1 VTTESRSIAIGSDLL
16 AQSDLRQSNILSDY
30 ERARAIN
37 IEKNNA
43 RLRALGLISANE
55 ERKSNASAWGLEEKS
70 SNIKR
75 KPSSRPPSEGCRKSR
90 RLLKLSSEISENVVT
105 GGNEEERQEGIE
117 KEREAIVKECR
128 EARQRAAMEVA
139 KLGIESAA
147 RENPTATYEH
157 CLMRIRSMTKKG
169 LINRVSFHGFI
180 RFDHFSAS
188 NLLDLLTSLFRF
200 EMKVR
205 SIERAAG
212 KHCVIKMAIFKSCL
226 QDENMWE
233 LAKLASEA
241 LERLKGLQSPP

>member
-1 VTTESRSIAIGSDLL
+1 MVTTESRSIAIGSDLL

-169 LINRVSFHGFI
+169 LINRV
-180 RFDHFSAS
+180 
-188 NLLDLLTSLFRF
+188 
-200 EMKVR
+200 R

>member
-1 VTTESRSIAIGSDLL
+1 VTTESRSISKGSDLL
-16 AQSDLRQSNILSDY
+16 AQSDLRQSNVLSVY
-30 ERARAIN
+30 EKARAIN

-55 ERKSNASAWGLEEKS
+55 ELKSNASAWGLEEKS

-75 KPSSRPPSEGCRKSR
+75 KPSSRPPNEGCRKSR
-90 RLLKLSSEISENVVT
+90 RLLKLPSEISENVVT

-117 KEREAIVKECR
+117 KEREVIVKECR

-139 KLGIESAA
+139 RLGVESAA

-169 LINRVSFHGFI
+169 LINRV
-180 RFDHFSAS
+180 
-188 NLLDLLTSLFRF
+188 
-200 EMKVR
+200 R
-205 SIERAAG
+205 SIERGAG
-212 KHCVIKMAIFKSCL
+212 KHCVVKMAIFKSCL

-233 LAKLASEA
+233 QAKLASEA

>member
-169 LINRVSFHGFI
+169 LINRV
-180 RFDHFSAS
+180 
-188 NLLDLLTSLFRF
+188 
-200 EMKVR
+200 R

>member
-1 VTTESRSIAIGSDLL
+1 VTTESRSIAKGSDLL
-16 AQSDLRQSNILSDY
+16 AQSDLRQSNVLSVY
-30 ERARAIN
+30 EKARAIN

-90 RLLKLSSEISENVVT
+90 RLLKLPSEISENVVT

-139 KLGIESAA
+139 KLGVESAA

-169 LINRVSFHGFI
+169 LINRV
-180 RFDHFSAS
+180 
-188 NLLDLLTSLFRF
+188 
-200 EMKVR
+200 R
-205 SIERAAG
+205 SIERGAG
-212 KHCVIKMAIFKSCL
+212 KHCVVKMAIFKSCL

>member
-1 VTTESRSIAIGSDLL
+1 VTTESRSIAKGSDLL

-139 KLGIESAA
+139 KLGVESAA

-169 LINRVSFHGFI
+169 LINRV
-180 RFDHFSAS
+180 
-188 NLLDLLTSLFRF
+188 
-200 EMKVR
+200 R
-205 SIERAAG
+205 SIERGAG
-212 KHCVIKMAIFKSCL
+212 KHCVVKMAIFKSCL

>member
-1 VTTESRSIAIGSDLL
+1 VTTESRSISKGSDLL

-55 ERKSNASAWGLEEKS
+55 ELKSNASAWGLEEKS

-139 KLGIESAA
+139 KLGVESAA

-169 LINRVSFHGFI
+169 LINRV
-180 RFDHFSAS
+180 
-188 NLLDLLTSLFRF
+188 
-200 EMKVR
+200 R
-205 SIERAAG
+205 SIERGAG
-212 KHCVIKMAIFKSCL
+212 KHCVVKMAIFKSCL

>member
-1 VTTESRSIAIGSDLL
+1 MVTTESRSISKGSDLL

-105 GGNEEERQEGIE
+105 GGNEEERQEVIE

-139 KLGIESAA
+139 KLGVESAA

-169 LINRVSFHGFI
+169 LINR
-180 RFDHFSAS
+180 
-188 NLLDLLTSLFRF
+188 
-200 EMKVR
+200 VR

>member
-1 VTTESRSIAIGSDLL
+1 VTTESRSISKGSDLL

-139 KLGIESAA
+139 KLGVESAA

-169 LINRVSFHGFI
+169 LINRV
-180 RFDHFSAS
+180 
-188 NLLDLLTSLFRF
+188 
-200 EMKVR
+200 R
-205 SIERAAG
+205 SIERGAG
-212 KHCVIKMAIFKSCL
+212 KHCVVKMAIFKSCL

>member
-1 VTTESRSIAIGSDLL
+1 MVTTESRSIAKGSDLL

-169 LINRVSFHGFI
+169 LINRV
-180 RFDHFSAS
+180 
-188 NLLDLLTSLFRF
+188 
-200 EMKVR
+200 R

>member
-1 VTTESRSIAIGSDLL
+1 VTTESRSIAKGSDLL

-139 KLGIESAA
+139 RLGVESAA

-169 LINRVSFHGFI
+169 LINR
-180 RFDHFSAS
+180 
-188 NLLDLLTSLFRF
+188 
-200 EMKVR
+200 VR

>member
-1 VTTESRSIAIGSDLL
+1 MVTTESRSIAKGSDLL

-55 ERKSNASAWGLEEKS
+55 ELKSNASAWGLEEKS

-117 KEREAIVKECR
+117 KEREVIVKECR

-139 KLGIESAA
+139 KLGVESAA

-169 LINRVSFHGFI
+169 LINRV
-180 RFDHFSAS
+180 
-188 NLLDLLTSLFRF
+188 
-200 EMKVR
+200 R
-205 SIERAAG
+205 SIERGAG
-212 KHCVIKMAIFKSCL
+212 KHCVVKMAIFKSCL

-233 LAKLASEA
+233 QAKLASEA

>member
-1 VTTESRSIAIGSDLL
+1 VTTESRSISKGSDLL

-139 KLGIESAA
+139 KLGVESAA

-169 LINRVSFHGFI
+169 LINR
-180 RFDHFSAS
+180 
-188 NLLDLLTSLFRF
+188 
-200 EMKVR
+200 VR

>member
-1 VTTESRSIAIGSDLL
+1 MVTTESRSISKGSDLL
-16 AQSDLRQSNILSDY
+16 AQSDLRQSNVLSVY
-30 ERARAIN
+30 EKARAIN

-55 ERKSNASAWGLEEKS
+55 ELKSNASAWGLEEKS

-75 KPSSRPPSEGCRKSR
+75 KPSSRPPNEGCRKSR

-139 KLGIESAA
+139 RLGVESAA

-169 LINRVSFHGFI
+169 LINRV
-180 RFDHFSAS
+180 
-188 NLLDLLTSLFRF
+188 
-200 EMKVR
+200 R
-205 SIERAAG
+205 SIERGAG
-212 KHCVIKMAIFKSCL
+212 KHCVVKMAIFKSCL

>member
-1 VTTESRSIAIGSDLL
+1 MVTTESRSIAKGSDLL
-16 AQSDLRQSNILSDY
+16 AQSDLRQSNVLSVY
-30 ERARAIN
+30 EKARAIN

-75 KPSSRPPSEGCRKSR
+75 KPSSRPPNEGCRKSR
-90 RLLKLSSEISENVVT
+90 RLLKLPSEISENVVT

-117 KEREAIVKECR
+117 KEREVIVKECR

-139 KLGIESAA
+139 KLGVESAA

-169 LINRVSFHGFI
+169 LINR
-180 RFDHFSAS
+180 
-188 NLLDLLTSLFRF
+188 
-200 EMKVR
+200 VR

>member
-1 VTTESRSIAIGSDLL
+1 MVTTESRSIAKGSDLL
-16 AQSDLRQSNILSDY
+16 AQSDLRQSNVLSVY
-30 ERARAIN
+30 EKARAIN

-55 ERKSNASAWGLEEKS
+55 ELKSNASAWGLEEKS

-139 KLGIESAA
+139 KLGVESAA

-169 LINRVSFHGFI
+169 LINRV
-180 RFDHFSAS
+180 
-188 NLLDLLTSLFRF
+188 
-200 EMKVR
+200 R
-205 SIERAAG
+205 SIERGAG
-212 KHCVIKMAIFKSCL
+212 KHCVVKMAIFKSCL

>member
-1 VTTESRSIAIGSDLL
+1 VTTESRSIAKGSDLL
-16 AQSDLRQSNILSDY
+16 AQSDLRQSNVLSVY
-30 ERARAIN
+30 EKARAIN

-139 KLGIESAA
+139 KLGVESAA

-169 LINRVSFHGFI
+169 LINR
-180 RFDHFSAS
+180 
-188 NLLDLLTSLFRF
+188 
-200 EMKVR
+200 VR

>member
-1 VTTESRSIAIGSDLL
+1 VTTESRSIAKGSDLL
-16 AQSDLRQSNILSDY
+16 AQSDLRQSNVLSVY
-30 ERARAIN
+30 EKARAIN

-139 KLGIESAA
+139 KLGVESAA

-169 LINRVSFHGFI
+169 LINRV
-180 RFDHFSAS
+180 
-188 NLLDLLTSLFRF
+188 
-200 EMKVR
+200 R
-205 SIERAAG
+205 SIERGAG
-212 KHCVIKMAIFKSCL
+212 KHCVVKMAIFKSCL

>member
-1 VTTESRSIAIGSDLL
+1 MVTTESRSISKGSDLL

-90 RLLKLSSEISENVVT
+90 RLLKLPSEISENVVT

-139 KLGIESAA
+139 RLGVESAA

-169 LINRVSFHGFI
+169 LINR
-180 RFDHFSAS
+180 
-188 NLLDLLTSLFRF
+188 
-200 EMKVR
+200 VR

>member
-1 VTTESRSIAIGSDLL
+1 MVTTESRSISKGSDLL
-16 AQSDLRQSNILSDY
+16 AQSDLRQSNVLSVY
-30 ERARAIN
+30 EKARAIN

-139 KLGIESAA
+139 KLGVESAA

-169 LINRVSFHGFI
+169 LINR
-180 RFDHFSAS
+180 
-188 NLLDLLTSLFRF
+188 
-200 EMKVR
+200 VR

>member
-1 VTTESRSIAIGSDLL
+1 VTTESRSIAKGSDLL
-16 AQSDLRQSNILSDY
+16 AQSDLRQSNVLSVY
-30 ERARAIN
+30 EKARAIN

-75 KPSSRPPSEGCRKSR
+75 KPSSRPPNEGCRKSR

-139 KLGIESAA
+139 KLGVESAA

-169 LINRVSFHGFI
+169 LINR
-180 RFDHFSAS
+180 
-188 NLLDLLTSLFRF
+188 
-200 EMKVR
+200 VR

>member
-1 VTTESRSIAIGSDLL
+1 VTTESRSIAKGSDLL

-139 KLGIESAA
+139 KLGVESAA

-169 LINRVSFHGFI
+169 LINRV
-180 RFDHFSAS
+180 
-188 NLLDLLTSLFRF
+188 
-200 EMKVR
+200 R

-233 LAKLASEA
+233 QAKLASEA

>member
-1 VTTESRSIAIGSDLL
+1 VTTESRSIAKGSDLL

-117 KEREAIVKECR
+117 KEREVIVKECR

-139 KLGIESAA
+139 KLGVESAA

-169 LINRVSFHGFI
+169 LINR
-180 RFDHFSAS
+180 
-188 NLLDLLTSLFRF
+188 
-200 EMKVR
+200 VR

>member
-1 VTTESRSIAIGSDLL
+1 VTTESRSIAKGSDLL
-16 AQSDLRQSNILSDY
+16 AQSDLRQSNVLSVY
-30 ERARAIN
+30 EKARAIN

-55 ERKSNASAWGLEEKS
+55 ELKSNASAWGLEEKS

-139 KLGIESAA
+139 KLGVESAA

-169 LINRVSFHGFI
+169 LINRV
-180 RFDHFSAS
+180 
-188 NLLDLLTSLFRF
+188 
-200 EMKVR
+200 R
-205 SIERAAG
+205 SIERGAG
-212 KHCVIKMAIFKSCL
+212 KHCVVKMAIFKSCL

>member
-1 VTTESRSIAIGSDLL
+1 VTTESRSIAKGSDLL

-139 KLGIESAA
+139 KLGVESAA

-169 LINRVSFHGFI
+169 LINR
-180 RFDHFSAS
+180 
-188 NLLDLLTSLFRF
+188 
-200 EMKVR
+200 VR